1 MELNLNGKQNTANQK
16 PVPMAK
22 GGNGGYSRIPAP
34 RPVGKGYQ
42 GIPAPRPAANDHRG
56 IPAPRPAANDHQ
68 GTPAP
73 GPAAKVH
80 QGTPVRGGMPVSNA
94 KAASVGMGAAAPAKP
109 AGANISN
116 APNNR
121 IENKP
126 VSGTAA
132 AKSAHIERSF
142 GMDFTET
149 INIIFV
155 GILLC
160 CLVISIVVYIFD
172 GAFAGS
178 SSGSGTS
185 SSYNWPFSSRVEKK
199 LHAERDLLTQSPTI
213 SGIMMELL
221 DNYVLGYTP
230 AEETGEQE
238 KTTDDLSAS
247 DNTTAVAGD
256 GTITTTNEPDTDSSG
271 TSGGASMLLDQGEGA
286 SGYENAASHEELV
299 TQLDNALASG
309 DYSFV
314 GMKLAYKD
322 DYGDLQGYPQSVVSY
337 FTDYMAQNA
346 EKRAEFISK
355 IKDESYSGK
364 NDSAFIIVLPVIRF
378 TVNMAYD
385 NTTVSVPGFGDQI
398 VNSGQSAVIKPLL
411 PCMYSVTLSN
421 DQWSAPVTKEIETN
435 LDELSYSL
443 SVS

>member
-1 MELNLNGKQNTANQK
+1 MIGERGICMELNLNGKQNTANQGHDTR
-16 PVPMAK
+16 AK
-22 GGNGGYSRIPAP
+22 GENGMYSRIPAP
-34 RPVGKGYQ
+34 RLAAKDNQGIPASGTAIKGNQ
-42 GIPAPRPAANDHRG
+42 GIPAPGTAVRGNQG
-56 IPAPRPAANDHQ
+56 IPAPGTSARGNQ
-68 GTPAP
+68 GI
-73 GPAAKVH
+73 
-80 QGTPVRGGMPVSNA
+80 PVRGTSGTPLQNGRNT
-94 KAASVGMGAAAPAKP
+94 AAGMGAANPVNPGRSNVSDAANRTDNNNAAGRTGAK
-109 AGANISN
+109 
-116 APNNR
+116 
-121 IENKP
+121 
-126 VSGTAA
+126 AA
-132 AKSAHIERSF
+132 RIERSF

-149 INIIFV
+149 INIVFA
-155 GILLC
+155 GILLS
-160 CLVISIVVYIFD
+160 CLLISVVTYILD
-172 GAFAGS
+172 GAFTSASSGIGS
-178 SSGSGTS
+178 SPS
-185 SSYNWPFSSRVEKK
+185 SSWPFSAKVEKK
-199 LHAERDLLTQSPTI
+199 LQAERDLLLQSPTI
-213 SGIMMELL
+213 GGVITELL
-221 DNYVLGYTP
+221 DNYVLGYN
-230 AEETGEQE
+230 AADETQEQG
-238 KTTDDLSAS
+238 S
-247 DNTTAVAGD
+247 DTVSAGD
-256 GTITTTNEPDTDSSG
+256 GTITTTNQPDAESSAP
-271 TSGGASMLLDQGEGA
+271 SGGASMLLDQGGGA

-299 TQLDNALASG
+299 TQIDTALSAS

-355 IKDESYSGK
+355 IRDESYSGK